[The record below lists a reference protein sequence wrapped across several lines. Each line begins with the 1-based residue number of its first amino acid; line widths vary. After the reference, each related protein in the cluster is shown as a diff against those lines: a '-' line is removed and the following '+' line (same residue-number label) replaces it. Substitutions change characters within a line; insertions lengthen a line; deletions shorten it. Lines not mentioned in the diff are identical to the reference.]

1 MSPNAQKAR
10 AMVRQ
15 FNEIRQQDID
25 ADIRKE
31 REEALK
37 GIRRR
42 TQEELER
49 RKRDTTEAAPSDSA
63 GL

>member
-10 AMVRQ
+10 TMVRQ

-25 ADIRKE
+25 TDIRKE

-63 GL
+63 GS